1 MVIAYQPSGTLLE
14 TLLLPHPVVVVV
26 VVVVVVHLAEVV
38 SVQLCFV
45 LLLYTLGPFLTEL
58 NSIVSN
64 VTVHYIV
71 LRLAPISAEG
81 LLDCHTLN

>member
-1 MVIAYQPSGTLLE
+1 MVIAYQPSGTSLE
-14 TLLLPHPVVVVV
+14 TLLLPHPVV

-45 LLLYTLGPFLTEL
+45 LLLYTLGPFPTEVD
-58 NSIVSN
+58 SIVSN